1 MGYFSSENRTSR
13 VKERAKK
20 RAARRSDF
28 NERED
33 VREKAGGLSF
43 RKVGGAIKD
52 VGLGL
57 LGLTPKDKARKRKGV
72 KQAKSGSSSGYS
84 ASYSASAGASTNKDG
99 LMLAGA
105 AVAALAVGAALMKS
119 KGD

>member
-72 KQAKSGSSSGYS
+72 KQAKADSGYS

-119 KGD
+119 KGDA

>member
-72 KQAKSGSSSGYS
+72 KQAKAGSGGYS